1 MHFQWQIASLLVA
14 ATLEI
19 AIAIV
24 VRARSRA
31 FARDPFLLGLLV
43 GAAWALTYALDL
55 STDSYGAKLLLLRL
69 RFTFLPFYPLLWS
82 ETAYRFARGRKMFG
96 GGRLVAG
103 LIVPVVT
110 AVLAWVPVSAAPLAL
125 LRPDLRLDLAG
136 PLPILR
142 FAFGPWAVI
151 FGAFALTMF
160 AIAVLTL
167 IWYRGESQWDRAGR
181 WLLLAAFGFG
191 FVLNA
196 LQALNL
202 SPTPGINYAPIF
214 APFTFGLVA
223 VALIRGRLLDL
234 APVART
240 ALIESLDE
248 LLIVID
254 ADDRVVDL
262 NRAACTALGTAPENA
277 WGEPAEALLGQ
288 WPAVVDRLRSGRR
301 GTSEVRRGD
310 TVFELTQLPVIDRR
324 QRTQARILVLRDIT
338 ARKRD
343 EEALRRAKEAAEAGN
358 EAKSRFLATM
368 SHEIHTPMNG
378 VMGFTQLLRTT
389 PLDAE
394 QREYVNLIEQ
404 SGQALL
410 LIIDDILDYA
420 KITAGPL
427 EFETAPCFVAVVV
440 GQACEAV
447 RPRATEKGLALHWV
461 IAPEVPAK
469 IVSSPQ
475 RLGQILAKLLDNA
488 VKFTERGGIEVRVTG
503 RGRQAEAAGRDRCT
517 LEFAVRDTGI
527 GIAPAA
533 LEHIFR
539 PFAQADDSDSR
550 KFGGTGL
557 GLPIARRLCELLG
570 GGLMVASQPGQ
581 GATFVARIE
590 AVAAVLA
597 VVEAPATELRAG

>member
-14 ATLEI
+14 AGVEI
-19 AIAIV
+19 AIALV

-43 GAAWALTYALDL
+43 GAAWALNYALDL
-55 STDSYGAKLLLLRL
+55 STDSYAAKLLLLRM
-69 RFTFLPFYPLLWS
+69 RFTFFPFYPLLWS
-82 ETAYRFARGRKMFG
+82 ETAYRFARGRKMFSDW
-96 GGRLVAG
+96 RLAAG

-110 AVLAWVPVSAAPLAL
+110 AVLAWVPVSIAPLAL
-125 LRPDLRLDLAG
+125 LRPDLRLDITG
-136 PLPILR
+136 ILPVLR
-142 FAFGPWAVI
+142 FAFGPWALVFGI
-151 FGAFALTMF
+151 FSLTII

-167 IWYRGESQWDRAGR
+167 IQYRGESQWDRAGR

-196 LQALNL
+196 LQALHL

-234 APVART
+234 APVARA

-262 NRAACTALGTAPENA
+262 NRAACVALGTAPENA
-277 WGEPAEALLGQ
+277 WGEPAEALLGR
-288 WPAVVDRLRSGRR
+288 WPAVVDRLRSGGR
-301 GTSEVRRGD
+301 GPSEVRRGD
-310 TVFELTQLPVIDRR
+310 AVFELTLLPVIDRR
-324 QRTQARILVLRDIT
+324 QRTQARIVVLRDIT
-338 ARKRD
+338 AGKRD

-389 PLDAE
+389 QLDAE

-461 IAPEVPAK
+461 MAPEVPAK

-488 VKFTERGGIEVRVTG
+488 VKFTERGGIEVRVAC

-539 PFAQADDSDSR
+539 PFAQADDSNSR

-570 GGLMVASQPGQ
+570 GELTVASQPGQ
-581 GATFVARIE
+581 GACFVAQIVAL
-590 AVAAVLA
+590 AVAPTADEV
-597 VVEAPATELRAG
+597 PATEFKAG